1 MLDHSKKSGS
11 HPKNDTTTH
20 RSAQNATA
28 NPTAAKPNASTAGP
42 KLARTPTAPFC
53 PLPLV
58 PFPELLLVGAA
69 GTVDTVLVCVIA
81 AVVVDPFVVV
91 TTPESLEL
99 PADVV
104 TDAAPLPEE
113 PDALALALADEFAV
127 TLAVTLTVPLPL
139 APGALGMPR

>member
-11 HPKNDTTTH
+11 HPNNDTTAH
-20 RSAQNATA
+20 RSTQNATA
-28 NPTAAKPNASTAGP
+28 NPTAAIPNANTAGP

-53 PLPLV
+53 PLLLV
-58 PFPELLLVGAA
+58 PFPALLLVGAA

-81 AVVVDPFVVV
+81 AVVVDPCVVV
-91 TTPESLEL
+91 TTLEL

-104 TDAAPLPEE
+104 TDAAPLPDE

-127 TLAVTLTVPLPL
+127 ALAVTLTVPLPL